1 MTDTRESIT
10 AKLCSFAR
18 AYHSNYEKNKIFDD
32 YLAYDIMGKDE
43 YEEIGS
49 LIYHDFDISKIN
61 IERSFKREEVSK
73 KLNEYIIPIPLA
85 RIKYAEEKLHEFARK
100 HNECQY
106 VICGAGVDTFAF
118 RNSNQIIKIFEIDHP
133 ATQKYKLERISELE
147 WNIPD
152 NVNYVPVDFEKD
164 SINDELLESGFDP
177 SKKTFFSIL
186 GVSYYLTLSVFEET
200 IKNISEISDTDSMI
214 VFDYPDETTHS
225 DSITDLRFELLS
237 NVTSLFG
244 ETMQQGFS
252 YDSLKSVLSKYNFEI
267 NEHMTSDKIQSL
279 YFDGH
284 KENYRAFKNVHI
296 ISAIKTKEEN

>member
-18 AYHSNYEKNKIFDD
+18 AYHSNYVKNKIFDD

-49 LIYHDFDISKIN
+49 LIYHNFDISKIN
-61 IERSFKREEVSK
+61 IERSFKREEVSE

-85 RIKYAEEKLHEFARK
+85 RIRYAEDKLLKFSRK
-100 HNECQY
+100 HNDCQY

-118 RNSNQIIKIFEIDHP
+118 RNSNQNIKIFEIDHP
-133 ATQKYKLERISELE
+133 ATQKYKLQRISELE
-147 WNIPD
+147 WNKPD

-164 SINDELLESGFDP
+164 SINDELLESGFDT

-225 DSITDLRFELLS
+225 DAITDLRFQLLS
-237 NVTSLFG
+237 NVTSLIG

-296 ISAIKTKEEN
+296 ISAIKTNKEN